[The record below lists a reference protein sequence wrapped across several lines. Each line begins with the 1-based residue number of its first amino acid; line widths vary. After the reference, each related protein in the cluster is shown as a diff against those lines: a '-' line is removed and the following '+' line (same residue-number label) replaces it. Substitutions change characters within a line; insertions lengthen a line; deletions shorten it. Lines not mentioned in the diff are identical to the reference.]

1 MILSKAETILKGGVI
16 PTVPTADSLAMGGG
30 KVLAI
35 GQAEEMAPLAS
46 EITQT
51 IDLKGKTVLP
61 GFIDAHTHFLQ
72 VGLEEISSV
81 TDLAELNRADTL
93 AKLAEAVRARGE
105 GEWVI
110 GRGWDE
116 SVWQNP
122 SYLSR
127 EELDRIAPKNPVVAV
142 RIDGHLLTV
151 SNLALKHIPSD
162 VNQGQVDIS
171 RGILREKEAFAFLR
185 MIEPD
190 AETLRDALYAAT
202 ALAHRLG
209 ITSIHTMLP
218 SNWIR
223 PYMRE
228 RGRIKLR
235 VTLYPEIFCLDALE
249 ALGIESGFGDEW
261 LRLGGVKLFADGS
274 IGAGNAALGEPFVD
288 SGENG
293 SLNYTDEE
301 LVHLVRRAEKAG
313 LQTAIHAIGDRAIE
327 QVLRAHL
334 TAGTS
339 RELRHRI
346 EHFELPTEA
355 QIERARDMGLNI
367 SMQPNFVGNWSG
379 DEKMYPA
386 RLGAQRDRQSDPH
399 RLVLEAGLPLA
410 FGSDCMP
417 ISPLYG
423 LHWAVNAP
431 HPSQRVSV
439 SEGISCY
446 TKVGAYLSFEEAK
459 KGKIEVGM
467 DADLVV
473 LDQDP
478 NSVPERIAELHVEM
492 TFVGGEGVFRRGD
505 KPCA

>member
-1 MILSKAETILKGGVI
+1 MILSKVETILKGGVF
-16 PTVPTADSLAMGGG
+16 PTVPTADALAIGGG
-30 KVLAI
+30 KVLAL
-35 GQAEEMAPLAS
+35 GQAEKMAPLAS

-51 IDLKGKTVLP
+51 IDLEGKTVLP

-72 VGLEEISSV
+72 SGLEEISSV
-81 TDLAELNRADTL
+81 TDLSKLDRTDTL
-93 AKLAEAVRARGE
+93 AKLAEAVRSRGE

-116 SVWQNP
+116 SVWQDP
-122 SYLSR
+122 SYLSC
-127 EELDRIAPKNPVVAV
+127 EELDRIAPRNPVVAV

-151 SNLALKHIPSD
+151 NNLALKRIPAD
-162 VNQGQVDIS
+162 VNQGQIDIS

-185 MIEPD
+185 KIGPD

-209 ITSIHTMLP
+209 ITSIHTMLSP
-218 SNWIR
+218 DRIR

-228 RGRIKLR
+228 RGRVKLR
-235 VTLYPEIFCLDALE
+235 VTLYPEISCLDALE
-249 ALGIESGFGDEW
+249 TLGIESGFGDEW

-274 IGAGNAALGEPFVD
+274 IGAGNAALGEPFAD

-301 LVHLVRRAEKAG
+301 LVHLIRRAEEAG

-346 EHFELPTEA
+346 EHFELPAKA
-355 QIERARDMGLNI
+355 QIERAKDMGLNI

-379 DEKMYPA
+379 DKRMYQA
-386 RLGAQRDRQSDPH
+386 RLGSQRDRQSDPH
-399 RLVLEAGLPLA
+399 HLVLEAGLPLA

-446 TKVGAYLSFEEAK
+446 TEVGAYLSFEEAK

-467 DADLVV
+467 DADLVI

-478 NSVPERIAELHVEM
+478 HCVPERIVELHVEM
-492 TFVGGEGVFRRGD
+492 TFVGGEVVFRRGD
-505 KPCA
+505 ESCA

>member
-1 MILSKAETILKGGVI
+1 MQAHRVETILKGGVV
-16 PTVPTADSLAMGGG
+16 PTVPTADSLAIGGG
-30 KVLAI
+30 KILAI
-35 GQAEEMAPLAS
+35 GQAEEMALLAS

-51 IDLKGKTVLP
+51 IDLKGRTVLP

-81 TDLAELNRADTL
+81 TDLSELNRADAL

-116 SVWQNP
+116 SVWQDP

-151 SNLALKHIPSD
+151 NNFALKQIPAD

-185 MIEPD
+185 AIEPD

-218 SNWIR
+218 PDRIR

-301 LVHLVRRAEKAG
+301 LVHLVRHAVKAG

-334 TAGTS
+334 TAGTP

-346 EHFELPTEA
+346 EHFELPTKA

-379 DEKMYPA
+379 DEKMYQA
-386 RLGAQRDRQSDPH
+386 RLGAQRDRRSDPH

-431 HPSQRVSV
+431 YPSQRVSV

-446 TKVGAYLSFEEAK
+446 TEAGAYLSFEEAK

-478 NSVPERIAELHVEM
+478 HRVPERIAELHVEM
-492 TFVGGEGVFRRGD
+492 TFVDGEVVFRRGD
-505 KPCA
+505 ESCA